1 MNNTYDVVIVGAG
14 PAGSTLARLIKKKR
28 VLLIHGGSEEKPC
41 GGLLAPDAQKALAV
55 FDLTLPKDVLVDP
68 QIFSVRTMDLESG
81 LQQWYQRMYIN
92 MDRKKFDDWLIS
104 LIPASV
110 TVVEGKCTSISD
122 NEVTYLSNG
131 KRVTVQARVV
141 VGADGANSTVR
152 KAFFPELKTRRY
164 VAIQQWFHKNDTQLK
179 PFYSCI
185 FDEMTSDCC
194 SWSIN
199 KNDYIIFGGAFAPQE
214 CRTNFEKQKERL
226 KKFNIHLE
234 NPIKTEACQVLRPVD
249 HRSFANGME
258 FKDFSVYLIGEAA
271 GFISPSSLE
280 GFSSAFNSAIAL
292 NDSLDQN
299 QVLKSYES
307 KTKGLKRKLLLKNV
321 KSLFMYNPLLRKI
334 IMKSGIDSIA
344 MRDVQNISMG

>member
-1 MNNTYDVVIVGAG
+1 MNDIYDVVIVGAG
-14 PAGSTLARLIKKKR
+14 PAGSTLARLLKNRK
-28 VLLIHGGSEEKPC
+28 VLLIHGGSDEKPC

-104 LIPASV
+104 LIPD
-110 TVVEGKCTSISD
+110 TTEIVEGKCTSIHE
-122 NEVTYLSNG
+122 NQVTYLKDG
-131 KRVTVQARVV
+131 FKRTVKSKVI

-152 KAFFPELKTRRY
+152 KTYFPELKTRRY

-185 FDEMTSDCC
+185 FDEKTSDCC

-199 KNDYIIFGGAFAPQE
+199 KNDYIIFGGAFAPKR
-214 CRTNFEKQKERL
+214 CRENFEKQKQRL

-234 NPIKTEACQVLRPVD
+234 NPVKTEACQVLRPVGYN
-249 HRSFANGME
+249 SFVNGVE
-258 FKDFSVYLIGEAA
+258 FEEYSVFLIGEAA

-292 NDSLDQN
+292 SDSFKEKK
-299 QVLKSYES
+299 VLKNYKR
-307 KTKGLKRKLLLKNV
+307 KTKGLKRKLLLKNI
-321 KSLFMYNPLLRKI
+321 KSLFMYNPILRKI
-334 IMKSGIDSIA
+334 IMMSGIDSIA
-344 MRDVQNISMG
+344 MRDMTG